1 MSGWKDAV
9 ARRPLLYALGAAVGV
24 VAAGSVAFE
33 VTHRPAAHIGGPY
46 GDLLSALPDL
56 PAASVL
62 GKAILAAAPNTP
74 LPNASALRKEL
85 TGASLAA
92 ILASNLLGA
101 KLADAAGWVV
111 PETLAELC
119 VLAATNG

>member
-9 ARRPLLYALGAAVGV
+9 ARRPLLCALGAAIGLVAVG
-24 VAAGSVAFE
+24 GVAFE
-33 VTHRPAAHIGGPY
+33 AVHRPAAHVGGPY

-62 GKAILAAAPNTP
+62 GKAMLAAAPGIP

-85 TGASLAA
+85 TGASLTA
-92 ILASNLLGA
+92 ILASDLLGA

-119 VLAATNG
+119 VLAAKNG